1 MLPAK
6 LLENDID
13 VLDAVLANLLQQTG
27 AIAILLI
34 DTDGTLIKHRGDV
47 SPFDITAIAAMTSG
61 TFMADRIVAQL
72 VHAKDPGSVSFRA
85 GELNVIALPVTY
97 KHLLAIVFRA
107 GRNAGLMKNLAM
119 EVVGNLTLHGDASG
133 RLSWN
138 DVNRGQV
145 SCEGRAERGIIQ
157 CGPRLP
163 SKPIANCANPPG
175 VWRPAPTESF
185 PLKPAILMQPAP
197 RH

>member
-47 SPFDITAIAAMTSG
+47 APFDIAAIAAMTSG
-61 TFMADRIVAQL
+61 IFMADRIVAQL
-72 VHAKDPGSVSFRA
+72 IHAKDPGSVYLRA

-97 KHLLAIVFRA
+97 KHLLVIVFQT
-107 GRNAGLMKNLAM
+107 GRNAGLMKSLAM
-119 EVVGNLTLHGDASG
+119 ETVDIIALHLESSCP
-133 RLSWN
+133 LSLQSSSSPL
-138 DVNRGQV
+138 QV
-145 SCEGRAERGIIQ
+145 TDSCLR
-157 CGPRLP
+157 
-163 SKPIANCANPPG
+163 
-175 VWRPAPTESF
+175 
-185 PLKPAILMQPAP
+185 
-197 RH
+197 